1 MNLCVFVVGHF
12 IARSPKNKGIG
23 MGLKIYN
30 SLSRQLEEFLPL
42 KEGHVSM
49 YSCGPTVY
57 DYIHIGNARTALVT
71 DIIRRYLA
79 YKGYVVKLVQN
90 LTDIDDKIIAR
101 AQILGTSPSQ
111 LAYTN
116 GEAYFEDTQRLGIQ
130 PADVHPK
137 ATEHIPEMID
147 LIQTLIDKG
156 AAYVVDGSVYYRV
169 NSFNGYGKLSRRKP
183 EDLLAGARVEVDER
197 KEDPR
202 DFDMWKA
209 AKPGEPYWDSPWG
222 HGRPGWHIECSSM
235 AMKHLGET
243 IDIHAGGED
252 LLFPHH
258 ENEIAQS
265 ELATGNPFAR
275 YWIHVAFLKIDG
287 KRMGKS
293 EQNFIF
299 LRDALDR
306 YSAEV
311 IRHFLI
317 SAHYRHPLDYSLDS
331 LQTSESALKRL
342 KNCLEALKKYE
353 DTPEIIEGQNSTSLN
368 VSDGDTTL
376 LSAVETMQ
384 SQFSNAMDTDFNTA
398 QAVGAIFTFVSQ
410 VNRSLETS
418 TEVSNQ
424 TFARAYKALIE
435 TCQVL
440 GIYTTNEQDSG
451 DTVEY
456 LNPLL
461 ELLLEIRQDARNQK
475 DWNTSDKI
483 RDRLK
488 KLNIEIQDTHEGS
501 TWKFLQ

>member
-1 MNLCVFVVGHF
+1 
-12 IARSPKNKGIG
+12 

-30 SLSRQLEEFLPL
+30 SLSRQLEEFSPL
-42 KEGHVSM
+42 TEGQVSM

-71 DIIRRYLA
+71 DIIRRYLT
-79 YKGYVVKLVQN
+79 YKGYTVKLVQN

-101 AQILGTSPSQ
+101 AQTLGTSASQ
-111 LAYTN
+111 LAHTN
-116 GEAYFEDTQRLGIQ
+116 GKAYFEDTQRLGIQ
-130 PADVHPK
+130 LADVHPK
-137 ATEHIPEMID
+137 ATEHIPEMIE

-169 NSFNGYGKLSRRKP
+169 NSFDEYGKLSRRKP

-209 AKPGEPYWDSPWG
+209 SKPGEPYWDSPWG
-222 HGRPGWHIECSSM
+222 RGRPGWHIECSSM

-265 ELATGNPFAR
+265 ELATGKPFAR
-275 YWIHVAFLKIDG
+275 YWVHVAFLKIG
-287 KRMGKS
+287 GARMGKS
-293 EQNFIF
+293 EKNFIF
-299 LRDALDR
+299 LRDALDK
-306 YSAEV
+306 YPAEV

-317 SAHYRHPLDYSLDS
+317 SAHYRHPLDYSLES
-331 LQTSESALKRL
+331 LQKSESALKRL

-353 DTPEIIEGQNSTSLN
+353 QETSDISEEHNSASRDASEANTL
-368 VSDGDTTL
+368 L
-376 LSAVETMQ
+376 LSAIETMQ
-384 SQFSNAMDTDFNTA
+384 LQFTAAMDNDFNTA
-398 QAVGAIFTFVSQ
+398 QAMGGIFSLVGQ
-410 VNRSLETS
+410 VNRSLGTS
-418 TEVSNQ
+418 NGISDQ
-424 TFARAYKALIE
+424 TFAQAYKVLSEI
-435 TCQVL
+435 CQVL
-440 GIYTTNEQDSG
+440 GIYTIGEQDTT
-451 DTVEY
+451 DTAEY

-461 ELLLEIRQDARNQK
+461 ELLLDIRQDARNQK
-475 DWNTSDKI
+475 DWDTSDKI

-488 KLNIEIQDTHEGS
+488 QLNIEIQDTHEGS
-501 TWKFLQ
+501 TWKFIP

>member
-1 MNLCVFVVGHF
+1 
-12 IARSPKNKGIG
+12 

-30 SLSRQLEEFLPL
+30 SLSRQLEDFSPL
-42 KEGHVSM
+42 TEGHVSM

-71 DIIRRYLA
+71 DIIRRYLT

-90 LTDIDDKIIAR
+90 LTDIDDKIIDR
-101 AQILGTSPSQ
+101 AQTLGTSPSQ
-111 LAYTN
+111 LARTN

-130 PADVHPK
+130 LADVHPK
-137 ATEHIPEMID
+137 ATEHIPEMIK
-147 LIQTLIDKG
+147 LIQTLIDKD

-169 NSFNGYGKLSRRKP
+169 NSFSEYGKLSRRKP

-222 HGRPGWHIECSSM
+222 CGRPGWHIECSCM

-265 ELATGNPFAR
+265 ELATGKPFAR
-275 YWIHVAFLKIDG
+275 YWVHVAFLKING
-287 KRMGKS
+287 TRMGKS
-293 EQNFIF
+293 EKNFIF
-299 LRDALDR
+299 LRDALDK
-306 YSAEV
+306 YPSEV

-317 SAHYRHPLDYSLDS
+317 SAHYRHPLDYNPES
-331 LQTSESALKRL
+331 LQTSESALRRL
-342 KNCLEALKKYE
+342 NNCLETLKKYDIE
-353 DTPEIIEGQNSTSLN
+353 EYNSASQDISQADTA
-368 VSDGDTTL
+368 L
-376 LSAVETMQ
+376 LSAIETMQ
-384 SQFSNAMDTDFNTA
+384 SQFTDAMDTDFNTA
-398 QAVGAIFTFVSQ
+398 QAIGGIFSLVGQ
-410 VNRSLETS
+410 VNKSFGTS
-418 TEVSNQ
+418 SGISHQ
-424 TFARAYKALIE
+424 TYSRAYKVLSE

-440 GIYTTNEQDSG
+440 GIYTMNEQDVAG
-451 DTVEY
+451 TAEI

-461 ELLLEIRQDARNQK
+461 ELLLEIRQNARNQK
-475 DWNTSDKI
+475 DWDTSDKI
-483 RDRLK
+483 RDQLK
-488 KLNIEIQDTHEGS
+488 QLNIEIQDTHEGS
-501 TWKFLQ
+501 TWKFRS

>member
-1 MNLCVFVVGHF
+1 
-12 IARSPKNKGIG
+12 

-30 SLSRQLEEFLPL
+30 SLSRQLEEFSPL
-42 KEGHVSM
+42 TEGHVSM

-57 DYIHIGNARTALVT
+57 DYIHIGNARTALIT

-79 YKGYVVKLVQN
+79 YKGYDVKLVQN
-90 LTDIDDKIIAR
+90 LTDIDDKIINR
-101 AQILGTSPSQ
+101 AQTLGTSPNQ
-111 LAYTN
+111 LAHKN

-147 LIQTLIDKG
+147 LIQTLIGKG
-156 AAYVVDGSVYYRV
+156 AAYVIDGSVYYRV
-169 NSFNGYGKLSRRKP
+169 NTFNEYGKLSRRKP

-222 HGRPGWHIECSSM
+222 RGRPGWHIECSSM

-265 ELATGNPFAR
+265 ELATGKPFAR
-275 YWIHVAFLKIDG
+275 YWVHVAFLKIDG

-306 YSAEV
+306 YAAEV

-317 SAHYRHPLDYSLDS
+317 SAHYRHPLDYSLES
-331 LQTSESALKRL
+331 LKKSESALRRL
-342 KNCLEALKKYE
+342 NNCIERLKKYEE
-353 DTPEIIEGQNSTSLN
+353 DTPEIANGHNATP
-368 VSDGDTTL
+368 SDISQADTPL
-376 LSAVETMQ
+376 LSAIETMQ
-384 SQFSNAMDTDFNTA
+384 SQFTDAMDTDFNTA
-398 QAVGAIFTFVSQ
+398 QAVGSIFSLVSQ
-410 VNRSLETS
+410 VNKSLEN
-418 TEVSNQ
+418 SNGVPDH
-424 TFARAYKALIE
+424 TFAKAYKTITE

-440 GIYTTNEQDSG
+440 GIYTINEHESG
-451 DTVEY
+451 NTAEY
-456 LNPLL
+456 LGPLL
-461 ELLLEIRQDARNQK
+461 ELLLEVRQDARNQK
-475 DWNTSDKI
+475 DWDTSDKI

-488 KLNIEIQDTHEGS
+488 ELNIEIKDTREGS
-501 TWKFLQ
+501 TWKFLS

>member
-1 MNLCVFVVGHF
+1 
-12 IARSPKNKGIG
+12 

-30 SLSRQLEEFLPL
+30 SLSRQLEDFSPQTD
-42 KEGHVSM
+42 GCVSM

-71 DIIRRYLA
+71 DIIRRYLK
-79 YKGYVVKLVQN
+79 YRGYAVKLVQN

-101 AQILGTSPSQ
+101 AQTLGISSDQ
-111 LAYTN
+111 LAHTN
-116 GEAYFEDTQRLGIQ
+116 GEAYFEDIQRLGIQ

-156 AAYVVDGSVYYRV
+156 AAYVIDGSVYYRV
-169 NSFNGYGKLSRRKP
+169 NSFNEYGKLSRRKP

-209 AKPGEPYWDSPWG
+209 AKPEEPSWDSPWG
-222 HGRPGWHIECSSM
+222 PGRPGWHIECSSM

-265 ELATGNPFAR
+265 ELATGKPFVR
-275 YWIHVAFLKIDG
+275 YWVHVAFLKIDG

-299 LRDALDR
+299 LREALDR

-317 SAHYRHPLDYSLDS
+317 SAHYRHPLDYSLES
-331 LQTSESALKRL
+331 LQKSESALKRL
-342 KNCLEALKKYE
+342 NNCLDSLKKYDE
-353 DTPEIIEGQNSTSLN
+353 ETPEKLEADDSTSN
-368 VSDGDTTL
+368 ARETNTAL
-376 LSAVETMQ
+376 LSAIETMQ
-384 SQFSNAMDTDFNTA
+384 SHFTDAMDTDFNSA
-398 QAVGAIFTFVSQ
+398 QAVGSIYSLVSQ
-410 VNRSLETS
+410 VNRSLGS
-418 TEVSNQ
+418 SNGVSPH
-424 TFARAYKALIE
+424 TLAIAYRVLIE

-440 GIYTTNEQDSG
+440 GIYTMNEH
-451 DTVEY
+451 DTDNTAEY
-456 LNPLL
+456 LDPLI
-461 ELLLEIRQDARNQK
+461 ELLLEVRQDARNQK
-475 DWNTSDKI
+475 DWDTSDKI

-488 KLNIEIQDTHEGS
+488 ALNIEIKDTHEGS
-501 TWKFLQ
+501 TWKFGS

>member
-1 MNLCVFVVGHF
+1 
-12 IARSPKNKGIG
+12 

-30 SLSRQLEEFLPL
+30 SLSRQLEDFSPQT
-42 KEGHVSM
+42 EGHVSM

-71 DIIRRYLA
+71 DIIRRYLE
-79 YKGYVVKLVQN
+79 YRGYAVKLVQN

-101 AQILGTSPSQ
+101 AQTLGISSDQ
-111 LAYTN
+111 LAHTN

-147 LIQTLIDKG
+147 LIQILIEKG
-156 AAYVVDGSVYYRV
+156 AAYVIDGSVYYRV
-169 NSFNGYGKLSRRKP
+169 NSFNEYGKLSRRKP

-209 AKPGEPYWDSPWG
+209 AKPGEPLWDSPWG
-222 HGRPGWHIECSSM
+222 PGRPGWHIECSSM

-265 ELATGNPFAR
+265 ELATGKPFAR
-275 YWIHVAFLKIDG
+275 YWVHVAFLKIDG

-293 EQNFIF
+293 EENFIF
-299 LRDALDR
+299 LREALDR
-306 YSAEV
+306 YPAEV

-317 SAHYRHPLDYSLDS
+317 SAHYRHPLDYSLES
-331 LQTSESALKRL
+331 LQKSDSALKRL
-342 KNCLEALKKYE
+342 NNCVDALKKYDEEFPETVEE
-353 DTPEIIEGQNSTSLN
+353 DDSN
-368 VSDGDTTL
+368 VSNSSEKNTSL
-376 LSAVETMQ
+376 LSAIETMQ
-384 SQFSNAMDTDFNTA
+384 SQFSDAMDSDFNSA
-398 QAVGAIFTFVSQ
+398 KAVGSIFSLVSQ
-410 VNRSLETS
+410 VNRSIGS
-418 TEVSNQ
+418 SNGILPH
-424 TFARAYKALIE
+424 TLANAYRVLIQ

-440 GIYTTNEQDSG
+440 GIYTNHENSEENNSKYID
-451 DTVEY
+451 
-456 LNPLL
+456 PLIS
-461 ELLLEIRQDARNQK
+461 LLLEIRQDARNQK
-475 DWNTSDKI
+475 DWDTSDKI
-483 RDRLK
+483 RDRLNE
-488 KLNIEIQDTHEGS
+488 LNIEIKDSREGS
-501 TWKFLQ
+501 IWKFVS